1 MTAFST
7 VFNFLV
13 LVISLSNHLV
23 GDAGVWLAASAL
35 LVVAFVCL
43 LQLRRIARQ
52 EAKKNAPQTWRRVRA
67 KFEGIARVMQIRRLV
82 QGIAKQ
88 AEKEGVE

>member
-13 LVISLSNHLV
+13 LVISLSNNLV

-35 LVVAFVCL
+35 LVFAFVCL

-52 EAKKNAPQTWRRVRA
+52 EAKKNAPQTWRRVRV

>member
-7 VFNFLV
+7 VFNLLV
-13 LVISLSNHLV
+13 FVISLSNHLI
-23 GDAGVWLAASAL
+23 GDAGVWWAASAL
-35 LVVAFVCL
+35 LVFAFFGL

-52 EAKKNAPQTWRRVRA
+52 EAIENAPRTWRRVRA
-67 KFEGIARVMQIRRLV
+67 KMETIARVMQIRRLV

-88 AEKEGVE
+88 AEVEGVE